1 MHFLLQH
8 NFGIVQFTHPCEFCS
23 ISDGIP
29 QNKTKLL
36 SAEFPNVKKK
46 KKKERKE
53 KEMVSAEGKTFK
65 KCIRNNNN
73 SAVSNV

>member
-46 KKKERKE
+46 NKERKE
-53 KEMVSAEGKTFK
+53 KEIMIAKGKTFK
-65 KCIRNNNN
+65 KCIHNNNN